1 MWEFDLEAGLIFGM
15 GGIILE
21 LRGWEGIFFM
31 VLLAFIWVL
40 RDKGVLGWVVEDWRE
55 GEGVGEMVLGE
66 LERDVVGLEEEGV
79 GG

>member
-40 RDKGVLGWVVEDWRE
+40 WDKGVLGWVVEDWRE
-55 GEGVGEMVLGE
+55 DEGVGEMVLGE
-66 LERDVVGLEEEGV
+66 LERDEVGLEEEGV
-79 GG
+79 WG